1 MACDI
6 SWGRVLPCT
15 DAVGGL
21 DAIYF
26 INEDTLGVVTFGS
39 GDSED
44 VITSIVN
51 ADGTTNLYKY
61 DLKGTSTFNQ
71 VMNSSRE
78 NGTTFVEQTLVLN
91 LPVMSSTFHKQ
102 FKLLAW
108 ANPKVIVST
117 TSGSFFLMGLEFGCD
132 VTTINANSGAAM
144 GDMTGYEVTLVARE
158 KTFANYLNATTQSGM
173 VTLVDGNLITA
184 D

>member
-6 SWGRVLPCT
+6 SKGRALPCT

-26 INEDTLGVVTFGS
+26 INSSDPIGAITYLT
-39 GDSED
+39 GDSSD
-44 VITSIVN
+44 VIDTAAGSP
-51 ADGTTNLYKY
+51 TLYKY

-71 VMNSSRE
+71 VMTTSRE

-91 LPVMSSTFHKQ
+91 LPVMSATTHKEL
-102 FKLLAW
+102 KLLAYG
-108 ANPKVIVST
+108 NPQVVVKT
-117 TSGSFFLMGLEFGCD
+117 NNNNFFLVGLEFGCD

-158 KTFANYLNATTQSGM
+158 KTFANYFSATTESALLTDIGGTV
-173 VTLVDGNLITA
+173 VTA
-184 D
+184 

>member
-1 MACDI
+1 MACSI
-6 SWGRVLPCT
+6 SWGRPTPCS

-26 INEDTLGVVTFGS
+26 INSDDDLGTLVFGTGDTEDLITDVTG
-39 GDSED
+39 
-44 VITSIVN
+44 
-51 ADGTTNLYKY
+51 GTPSLYKY

-91 LPVMSSTFHKQ
+91 LPVMSSIYHKE

-108 ANPKVIVST
+108 GNPKVVVRT
-117 TSGSFFLMGLEFGCD
+117 NTGAFFLMGTEFGAD
-132 VTTINANSGAAM
+132 VTTINANTGAAM
-144 GDMTGYEVTLVARE
+144 GDMTGYEVTLIARE
-158 KTFANYLNATTQSGM
+158 KTFANYFNVTTEDA
-173 VTLVDGNLITA
+173 LVSLCNGNLITT

>member
-1 MACDI
+1 MPCDL
-6 SWGRVLPCT
+6 SLGRLLPCKDT
-15 DAVGGL
+15 VGGL
-21 DAIYF
+21 KAIF
-26 INEDTLGVVTFGS
+26 FMNQGDMTGVTY
-39 GDSED
+39 DSTNTD
-44 VITSIVN
+44 VIETVT
-51 ADGTTNLYKY
+51 GTPSGYKY

-91 LPVMSSTFHKQ
+91 LPVMSSIYHKQ

-108 ANPKVIVST
+108 GNPKVIVRT
-117 TSGSFFLMGLEFGCD
+117 TSGSFFMMGLEFGCD

-158 KTFANYLNATTQSGM
+158 KTFANYINATTESGM

>member
-6 SWGRVLPCT
+6 SKGRVLPCSDT
-15 DAVGGL
+15 VGGL

-26 INEDTLGVVTFGS
+26 INTNDPIGAITYLTEDS
-39 GDSED
+39 SD
-44 VITSIVN
+44 VIDTAAGSP
-51 ADGTTNLYKY
+51 TLYKY

-71 VMNSSRE
+71 VMNTSRE

-91 LPVMSSTFHKQ
+91 LPVMSITMHKEL
-102 FKLLAW
+102 KLLAYG
-108 ANPKVIVST
+108 NPQVVVKT
-117 TSGSFFLMGLEFGCD
+117 NNNKFFLMGLEFGCD

-158 KTFANYLNATTQSGM
+158 KTFANYFDATTQAALLTDIGGT
-173 VTLVDGNLITA
+173 VVE
-184 D
+184 